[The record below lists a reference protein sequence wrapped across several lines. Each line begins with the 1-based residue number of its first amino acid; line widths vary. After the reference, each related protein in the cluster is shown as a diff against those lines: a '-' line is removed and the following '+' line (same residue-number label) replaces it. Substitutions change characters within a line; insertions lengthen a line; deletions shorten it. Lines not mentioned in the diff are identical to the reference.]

1 MKPISSTLRSNIV
14 TLLLDSTLTYGQIA
28 TKLGCTKAIVGKVAR
43 KEVPNRENH
52 CGGRPKKLTA
62 ADERRIVSQINTGR
76 AQNAVEV
83 TKNINGI
90 LVEPVCS
97 QTICNTLK
105 KHNIKAYVML
115 RRKSP
120 SFHLNIGRLA
130 YSLLKSTKTGQW
142 MIGSKLLST
151 RQLSHDLIKI
161 RSTQSGPIEVHM
173 HVWI

>member
-62 ADERRIVSQINTGR
+62 ADEHRIVSQINTGR

-90 LVEPVCS
+90 LVEPVCP
-97 QTICNTLK
+97 QTIHNTLK
-105 KHNIKAYVML
+105 KHNMKAYVKKKKPFL
-115 RRKSP
+115 SPQHRKA
-120 SFHLNIGRLA
+120 HLLFAEKYKNWTVDDW
-130 YSLLKSTKTGQW
+130 K
-142 MIGSKLLST
+142 
-151 RQLSHDLIKI
+151 
-161 RSTQSGPIEVHM
+161 
-173 HVWI
+173 